1 MINIPVPSEYQK
13 TESILTDN
21 ELTGYVRIK
30 VGDKLYDYVVK
41 PKVGNIGEVKKISNF
56 DPTVDKITVVSVMVK
71 QYWRVLRNNSTS
83 PNNSI
88 NYINIIRI

>member
-21 ELTGYVRIK
+21 EFTGYVRIK

-71 QYWRVLRNNSTS
+71 HNKSNRI
-83 PNNSI
+83 I
-88 NYINIIRI
+88 NAPGKISNIQVYSY

>member
-1 MINIPVPSEYQK
+1 MINIAVPSEYQK

-56 DPTVDKITVVSVMVK
+56 DPTVDKITVVSVIVK
-71 QYWRVLRNNSTS
+71 HNKSNRI
-83 PNNSI
+83 I
-88 NYINIIRI
+88 NAPGKISNIQVYSY

>member
-30 VGDKLYDYVVK
+30 VG
-41 PKVGNIGEVKKISNF
+41 NIGEVKKISNF

-71 QYWRVLRNNSTS
+71 HNKSNRI
-83 PNNSI
+83 I
-88 NYINIIRI
+88 NAPGKISNIQVYSY

>member
-41 PKVGNIGEVKKISNF
+41 PKVGNIGEVKKISNY

-71 QYWRVLRNNSTS
+71 HNKSNRI
-83 PNNSI
+83 I
-88 NYINIIRI
+88 NAPGKISNIQVYSY